1 VAAIAHIALYNIVFF
16 EVEIVV
22 ELYAVLEVGS
32 HVQLTLLSSSVA
44 DRDLWVAG
52 RLYRDY

>member
-1 VAAIAHIALYNIVFF
+1 MAAIAHIALYNIVFF